1 MNIKPMIMSG
11 KVYKHYTGY
20 YVYVITVADAGDEPL
35 VIYREIASGN
45 VLSMKAEDF
54 MAPVEYTFTFIPVD
68 VVGTSLEASTTAEL
82 LEELEKRA
90 DNPFDGVKSLSEDD
104 AVCSVD
110 YLLGKITSIYDSVN
124 DKDVDTFLQLTQRQF
139 DTYEEAQS
147 FAETHFPHMRCTIV
161 RRVLKVVSE

>member
-1 MNIKPMIMSG
+1 MKIQPMIVSG

-20 YVYVITVADAGDEPL
+20 YVYIITIADAGDEPL
-35 VIYREIASGN
+35 VIYSEIASGN

-54 MAPVEYTFTFIPVD
+54 IAPVEGTFTFIPVCS
-68 VVGTSLEASTTAEL
+68 VGTSLEASTTAEL

-147 FAETHFPHMRCTIV
+147 FAETHFPHKRCTIV

>member
-1 MNIKPMIMSG
+1 MKIQPMIMSG

-20 YVYVITVADAGDEPL
+20 YVYIITIADAGDEPL
-35 VIYREIASGN
+35 VIYSEVASGN

-54 MAPVEYTFTFIPVD
+54 IAPVEDTFTFIPVCS
-68 VVGTSLEASTTAEL
+68 VGTSLEASTTAEL
-82 LEELEKRA
+82 LEELERRA

-147 FAETHFPHMRCTIV
+147 FAETHFPHKRCTIV
-161 RRVLKVVSE
+161 RRVLKVVSK